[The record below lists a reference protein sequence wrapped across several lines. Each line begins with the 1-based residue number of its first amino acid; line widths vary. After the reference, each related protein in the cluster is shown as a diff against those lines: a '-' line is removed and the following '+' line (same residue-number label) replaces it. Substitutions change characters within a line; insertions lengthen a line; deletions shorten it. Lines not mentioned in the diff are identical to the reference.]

1 MKLISICKLAKKSSL
16 EMSTL
21 PHNKR
26 NKILNDLSK
35 NLNSNK
41 EHIFKSNSKDLNLN
55 KGLPKELRDRLII
68 DDQKLKGII
77 KSLKNVK
84 NLNDPLNKNEEYLRN
99 DGLKIIKKIIP
110 IGVISAIYESRPN
123 VTIDIASLCIK
134 SGNVAILR
142 GGKESLNTNSALIK
156 IIQDTLEQNN
166 INKNCIQYIKD
177 PDRKLVDELLSL
189 DEYIDLVIPRGGK
202 KLVENVSKNAKMRAI
217 FGGIGVCHLY
227 IDEKINENKIL
238 PLIQNSKLQAPSV
251 CNALDT
257 ILIHEKQIKKILPK
271 LVSNLTENNVEV
283 RLHSKILNK
292 AKENNSSNLI
302 KLAKKDDW
310 GREFLDLKISIKSVK
325 SVEEA
330 ISHID
335 KFSFGHTDGIISK
348 IDKNINKFVQSV
360 NSSAVT
366 VNASTRFNDGGE
378 IGLGS
383 EIAISTTKVSPRG
396 PLGLEE
402 ITTYKWVIEGN
413 GHIRN

>member
-177 PDRKLVDELLSL
+177 PDRKLIDELLSL

-227 IDEKINENKIL
+227 IDEKINEKKIL

-271 LVSNLTENNVEV
+271 LVSKLTENNVEV